1 MTLHLDALIS
11 GLILIAAFYV
21 VFFVGKWV
29 NDLIHREYRL
39 THELFERDNPALAV
53 AIVGYYGG
61 LVLTIGGAMTGPSAG
76 IWDDLIDLGIYG
88 ALGIVL
94 LNVSWY
100 VCDRLIL
107 IHFRLA
113 DELIRD
119 QNVGSGAV
127 SAGVSLGSGFILYG
141 SIQGEGGGVLT
152 ALVFWALG
160 QVLLVAAG
168 HVYEWITPYNVRGE
182 IEKDNVAAGV
192 SYGGALLAMGV
203 VVGLAAQNDFVSW
216 RESLVDYLVFSVLGL
231 ALLPLVRYLTDLV
244 LVPSVK
250 LEDEIA
256 GQEEPNLGAAFI
268 EAFAY
273 ISAAFII
280 HWCL

>member
-21 VFFVGKWV
+21 VFFLGKWV

-127 SAGVSLGSGFILYG
+127 SAGVSLGSGFILFG

-160 QVLLVAAG
+160 QALLVAAG

-256 GQEEPNLGAAFI
+256 GQEKPNLGAAFI